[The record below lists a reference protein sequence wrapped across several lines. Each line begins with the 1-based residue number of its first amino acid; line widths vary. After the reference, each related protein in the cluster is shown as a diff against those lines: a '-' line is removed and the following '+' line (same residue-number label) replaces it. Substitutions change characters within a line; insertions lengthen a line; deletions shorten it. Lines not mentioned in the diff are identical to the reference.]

1 MVTIAVHIA
10 HMGCFQ
16 LEQIFEV
23 AATKNK
29 LKEDEKAL
37 SRGIEAYA
45 AQEVHFIKSA
55 TQFSHPIYVLSQAK

>member
-1 MVTIAVHIA
+1 M
-10 HMGCFQ
+10 
-16 LEQIFEV
+16 EQIFEV

-45 AQEVHFIKSA
+45 TQEVHFIKSA
-55 TQFSHPIYVLSQAK
+55 TQFSHPIYVLSQGSQ